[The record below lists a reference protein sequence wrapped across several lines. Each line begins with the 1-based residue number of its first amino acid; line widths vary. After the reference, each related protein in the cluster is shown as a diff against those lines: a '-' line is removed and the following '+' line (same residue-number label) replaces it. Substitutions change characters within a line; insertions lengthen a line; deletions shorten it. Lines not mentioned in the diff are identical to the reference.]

1 MRRLQVVSES
11 PLARGASRLPGEAG
25 MRTSP
30 ATRLGPVLGKGV
42 HAMCGR
48 LRL

>member
-1 MRRLQVVSES
+1 MRRLQVGSES
-11 PLARGASRLPGEAG
+11 PLARAWLPGEAG

-30 ATRLGPVLGKGV
+30 ATQLGPVLGKGV
-42 HAMCGR
+42 HATCGR